1 MTTEKETEILKR
13 LHYVRNDMK
22 AEDFYRL
29 SDDQMIHMLEDF
41 GYSFK
46 GAAITENTVIPKP
59 LVRAVSHRLFQY
71 MNRK

>member
-13 LHYVRNDMK
+13 LHYARNDMK

-29 SDDQMIHMLEDF
+29 DDDGMIHMLEDF
-41 GYSFK
+41 GHSFA
-46 GAAITENTVIPKP
+46 GASITENSVVPKP
-59 LVRAVSHRLFQY
+59 FLRAVSHRLFQY